1 MKRFLVLILFLIFAS
16 LPASGEFLRTIVGH
30 SILSDSA
37 VSPLADEYE
46 PAPESA
52 ANPPSPSSALQSTPP
67 GGAAPAPTVTSAV
80 VVDGV
85 KYPCSGAGVIAAI
98 MDAYAAAM
106 GTVDARGCSN
116 ISSTSEIDVGTPAG
130 YPLTLLVPNFG
141 VWTFSINNSSAC
153 GIKQFTHT
161 SIVGT
166 AAAGSGSFSLIAA
179 PGASMFSLFCTDP
192 SPLSGGSYLA
202 TSGVSAGNP
211 NRAAIAGA
219 LITFQHLFDSS
230 ETDRIMAFNFFGIGI
245 QFTDFCC
252 GAIFKNTVSDGYG
265 NPGAA
270 PVLIG
275 GGTTAGGPLITGGA
289 FYGLSAVHQGAG
301 QNALQVNYN
310 SQAMQV
316 NNVQIHNLMLEWK
329 TGTDTTTA
337 RVELIGAYSV
347 SFDGVV
353 ANPGPADTSYMFE
366 IQNTGTPKNILI
378 RDISQ
383 PLGTGYLIHNEFT
396 GTSISGANWLGH
408 YEYYGGRDECYQY
421 NGSGG
426 SVCSGTNFTA
436 ANLGA
441 TSNIVANGTIT
452 AASLTP
458 GNCLQASTGGLVVSA
473 PGPCLTVVSS
483 GSSRL
488 PTVAVRASTCAAV
501 ITTSALGVASTDP
514 IIWSYASAP
523 TISEGQFI
531 LSAYPTAG
539 NVNFK
544 LCNPT
549 QSPLA
554 SSGLIVNWRV
564 VR

>member
-1 MKRFLVLILFLIFAS
+1 MICASITASAQGVRFGVGQPILGAS
-16 LPASGEFLRTIVGH
+16 SGGSSLAVPNATPATLDN
-30 SILSDSA
+30 SI
-37 VSPLADEYE
+37 
-46 PAPESA
+46 
-52 ANPPSPSSALQSTPP
+52 
-67 GGAAPAPTVTSAV
+67 

-98 MDAYAAAM
+98 SDAYAALS
-106 GTVDARGCSN
+106 GIVDARWCQN
-116 ISSTSEIDVGTPAG
+116 LTATSEIDVGTPAG
-130 YPLTLLVPNFG
+130 YPLTLLVPNMG
-141 VWTFSINNSSAC
+141 VWIFSINNSGAC
-153 GIKQFTHT
+153 GIKQFTHS

-179 PGASMFSLFCTDP
+179 SSSSMYSLFCTDP
-192 SPLSGGSYLA
+192 SPTSGGSYIS

-211 NRAAIAGA
+211 NHATMTGA

-230 ETDRIMAFNFFGIGI
+230 QTDRIMAYNFFGIGI

-252 GAIFKNTVSDGYG
+252 GAIFKNTVSDGYA
-265 NPGAA
+265 NTGAA

-275 GGTTAGGPLITGGA
+275 GGTTGVGPLITGGA

-310 SQAMQV
+310 SNQMAI
-316 NNVQIHNLMLEWK
+316 NDVQIHNLMLEWES
-329 TGTDTTTA
+329 GTDTTTA

-366 IQNTGTPKNILI
+366 IQNTGSPRNILI
-378 RDISQ
+378 RDITQ
-383 PLGTGYLIHNEFT
+383 PLGTGHLIHNEIT
-396 GTSISGANWLGH
+396 GTTITGANWLGH
-408 YEYYGGRDECYQY
+408 YEYYGGSDECYQY

-426 SVCSGTNFTA
+426 SVCTGGNVTA

-441 TSNIVANGTIT
+441 TSNIVANGTI
-452 AASLTP
+452 AAGSLAP
-458 GNCLQASTGGLVVSA
+458 GNCVQASTAGVLVTISS
-473 PGPCLTVVSS
+473 PCLVTIASGQSTLTSFAVRLGACATVV
-483 GSSRL
+483 
-488 PTVAVRASTCAAV
+488 
-501 ITTSALGVASTDP
+501 TTTARGVALTDA
-514 IIWSYASAP
+514 IIWSYASEPA
-523 TISEGQFI
+523 TADGKLI
-531 LSAYPTAG
+531 LSAYPTSG

-549 QSPLA
+549 AQLLTP
-554 SSGLIVNWRV
+554 SGLIVNWRV